1 MSTVIKLEAIK
12 KDYHLGDNVYH
23 ALKGINFK
31 VEEGELIAIM
41 GSSGAG
47 KSTLMN
53 IIGLLDNA
61 SSGLYLLDD
70 KDVSKLSDD
79 ERSKI
84 RNLKIGFVF
93 QSFFL
98 LPRLSALMNAE
109 LPLMYRGVKPKDR
122 KIRAQKAL
130 EKVGM
135 AEFMHRKP
143 MELSGGQMQRVAIAR
158 ALTAEP
164 SVILADEPTGAL
176 DSKIGQDVMNLFKA
190 LNAEEKVTTIIVTHD
205 PGVAKQCRRTIH
217 VKDGLIHEAA
227 EMDE

>member
-1 MSTVIKLEAIK
+1 MIELKNLI

-23 ALKGINFK
+23 ALKGINLT
-31 VEEGELIAIM
+31 VNEGELIAIM

-53 IIGLLDNA
+53 IIGLLDNP
-61 SSGLYLLDD
+61 SSGLYELDGC
-70 KDVSKLSDD
+70 DVSTLTDD
-79 ERSKI
+79 QRSNI

-98 LPRLSALMNAE
+98 LPRLTAIGNAE
-109 LPLMYRGVKPKDR
+109 LPLMYRGVRPKER
-122 KIRAQKAL
+122 RERAKNAL

-158 ALTAEP
+158 ALTAAP
-164 SVILADEPTGAL
+164 AVILADEPTGAL
-176 DSKIGQDVMNLFKA
+176 DSKIGQDVMDLFKQ
-190 LNAEEKVTTIIVTHD
+190 LNEEDKVTTIIVTHD
-205 PGVAKQCRRTIH
+205 PGVGDQCQRVIH
-217 VKDGLIHEAA
+217 VKDGLVHETKG
-227 EMDE
+227 DNS